1 MECHPFSSRIFAH
14 DLVVSPCTETHELG
28 EEMVASYLYHVYLY
42 HWLESNDYGR
52 FLADNDL

>member
-1 MECHPFSSRIFAH
+1 MTAGPFEEGKE
-14 DLVVSPCTETHELG
+14 LVLF
-28 EEMVASYLYHVYLY
+28 YLYQVHLY